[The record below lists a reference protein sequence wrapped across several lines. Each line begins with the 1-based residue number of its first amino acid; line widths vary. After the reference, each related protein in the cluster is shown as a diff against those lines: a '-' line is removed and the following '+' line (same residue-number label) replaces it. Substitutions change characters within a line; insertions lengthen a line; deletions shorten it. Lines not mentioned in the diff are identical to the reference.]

1 MRRTDI
7 ISALILLAI
16 SGYGVGESLT
26 FPSRAAAWP
35 LWMWGALLVSSLG
48 LLLQA
53 VLRKQ

>member
-48 LLLQA
+48 LLVQA